1 MKLENHFLPE
11 DISDASKEYWAVLDL
26 MAAIMRKINDSDIE
40 IAKHFSIDL
49 TKSLHELT
57 KLSDKKYKQDRY
69 QEMINEMKEQ
79 GIHIELVRGLMHER

>member
-26 MAAIMRKINDSDIE
+26 MAAIMRKINDGDIE

-57 KLSDKKYKQDRY
+57 KLSGKRYKQNRY
-69 QEMINEMKEQ
+69 QEIVNRMKDQ
-79 GIHIELVRGLMHER
+79 GIHIEVVRGLMHEQ